1 MPNLFRPGRRTAL
14 ALAAALS
21 APAALAQQAIG
32 LTLATA
38 TPGGGFPAYGDALI
52 AALAGVDPA
61 IRITPR
67 NSAGSTENAR
77 LLADGAVDIA
87 LVAGEVAT
95 GALAGGRGLSVITAI
110 YATPGLF
117 VTRGDSPAGSIRDL
131 IGKPIAWG
139 AGGSGFVV
147 LARRILGG
155 LGLDIERDFQP
166 VYLDHVG
173 EGPGM
178 VESGRVAALWGGGAG
193 WPAFTAIASG
203 PAGARFIPLDEA
215 ERRRAMAADPAV
227 REMVLPADS
236 YPHQT
241 APILSVGT
249 WSYILARPGLAEE
262 TAYRLAAA
270 IDAARPGIAARLPQ
284 GRETT
289 PENTRR
295 SVPEVAMIHP
305 GTRRLLRERGIEG

>member
-1 MPNLFRPGRRTAL
+1 MDQPPRLRRRAAL
-14 ALAAALS
+14 ALAAAL
-21 APAALAQQAIG
+21 PGAALAQPAVG

-52 AALAGVDPA
+52 AALGGVDPA
-61 IRITPR
+61 LRLTPR
-67 NSAGSTENAR
+67 NTAGSTENAR

-95 GALAGGRGLSVITAI
+95 GALASGRGLSVITAI

-117 VTRGDSPAGSIRDL
+117 VTRGDSPATSLTDL
-131 IGKPIAWG
+131 VGKPIAWG

-155 LGLDIERDFQP
+155 LGLDIDRDFRP

-203 PAGARFIPLDEA
+203 PARARFIPLDEA
-215 ERRRAMAADPAV
+215 ERRRAMSADPII
-227 REMVLPADS
+227 REMVLPGGS
-236 YPHQT
+236 YPGQS
-241 APILSVGT
+241 APVTSVGT
-249 WSYILARPGLAEE
+249 WSYILARPGLPEDV
-262 TAYRLAAA
+262 AYRLAAA

-295 SVPEVAMIHP
+295 SVPDVAMIHP
-305 GTRRLLRERGIEG
+305 GVRRLLVERRIAG